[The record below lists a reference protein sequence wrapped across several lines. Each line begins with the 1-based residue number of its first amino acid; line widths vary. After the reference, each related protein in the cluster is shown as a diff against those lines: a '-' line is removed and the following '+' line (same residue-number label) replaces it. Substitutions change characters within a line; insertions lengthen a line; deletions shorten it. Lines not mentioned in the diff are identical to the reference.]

1 MFTWAVPME
10 ALKVLQVKGN
20 RFERLQ
26 KKPLPLDQPIRLHFA
41 WHTLLKRYVSFDK
54 KINTKKKKRIAKN
67 TLYFLLNK

>member
-1 MFTWAVPME
+1 ME

-26 KKPLPLDQPIRLHFA
+26 KKPLTLAQSIELHFA

-54 KINTKKKKRIAKN
+54 KINTKKKNELQKIHSTFYLIN
-67 TLYFLLNK
+67 N